1 MIIIWVRNI
10 VIILLILTVIY
21 VALSVAS
28 RFKQRQKL
36 KVDYKAADTKTPED
50 DYISAG
56 MKKYEKSLKPK
67 LFIFVY
73 LFPLAVMMLLVYLA
87 QYS

>member
-1 MIIIWVRNI
+1 MIIWIRNI
-10 VIILLILTVIY
+10 VFILLVLTVIY

-36 KVDYKAADTKTPED
+36 KIEYKAANAETPED
-50 DYISAG
+50 DYIATG

-73 LFPLAVMMLLVYLA
+73 LFPLAVMLLLVYLA